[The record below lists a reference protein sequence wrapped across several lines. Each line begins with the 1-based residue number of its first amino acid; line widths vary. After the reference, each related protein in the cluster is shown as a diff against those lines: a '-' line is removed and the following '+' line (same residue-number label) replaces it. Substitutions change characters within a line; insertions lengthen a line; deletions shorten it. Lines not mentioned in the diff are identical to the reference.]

1 MVHHPLCEST
11 VWETL
16 LLKGK
21 MPNGQKRVTFCGAG
35 LLSLISALTAAVAL
49 GTQFWVEGSLLCK
62 TGAQL
67 VNASGTEL
75 EKFIGH
81 IRYGI
86 FHGQRLREC
95 GLGGRNFQI
104 TFFPTLLGVIPASLH
119 VSVILFTAA
128 VIVFALVAAGFFM
141 FNAFGRPYETL
152 HGPNGLYLWNTI
164 ACSCG
169 FLVMILFTSEVKIHR
184 LSEKIANYKEAN
196 FVFKTYTEIF
206 GYSFWLVFACAMM
219 HCINILLIRLA
230 GIQFPFSKSKSTA
243 LGDGGADLMY

>member
-1 MVHHPLCEST
+1 
-11 VWETL
+11 
-16 LLKGK
+16 
-21 MPNGQKRVTFCGAG
+21 MPNGQRRVTFCGAG
-35 LLSLISALTAAVAL
+35 LLSLLSALAAAVAL
-49 GTQFWVEGSLLCK
+49 GTPSWVQGALLCK

-75 EKFIGH
+75 EKFIGQ
-81 IRYGI
+81 IKYGI
-86 FHGQRLREC
+86 FHGQRVREC
-95 GLGGRNFQI
+95 GLGGRSFQI
-104 TFFPTLLGVIPASLH
+104 TFFPTLLDAIPASLH
-119 VSVILFTAA
+119 VSVILFSSA

-169 FLVMILFTSEVKIHR
+169 FMAMILFTSEVKIHH

-196 FVFKTYTEIF
+196 FVFKTHTEIF
-206 GYSFWLVFACAMM
+206 GYSFWLLFVCTML

-230 GIQFPFSKSKSTA
+230 GIQFPFSKSKNTDS
-243 LGDGGADLMY
+243 GDGGVDLMY